1 MVKEPKRAQPTRKIE
16 SQFATMIERYFGL
29 SHQGTDVRTE
39 FIAGL
44 TTFLTMVYIIFVNPI
59 ILGKT
64 GMDQG
69 AVFVATCVAAAVS
82 TLVMA
87 LYANYPIALAP
98 GMGINAF
105 FAFTIVLTYKYT
117 WQQALAAVFCSG
129 VLFFLISVLPV
140 RQYVLDSIPQNLKLA
155 VSAGVGLFLG
165 IIALEEAKLI
175 VDHPATL
182 VTLGDLTQPTP
193 VLMLLGFVLIAG
205 LNYRRI
211 LGATLIGI
219 LVVTLIGLPFGLAQF
234 NGVVSMPPSIVPTL
248 LQLDFSR
255 VTELTFLIV
264 VFSILF
270 VDVFDNAGT
279 LIGVTHR
286 TGLMKNG
293 KLARMKQ
300 ALISDS
306 FAAMFGALIGTST
319 THQLHRERCRCFG
332 GWSHWSDCPVRR
344 PVLRVG
350 AILCAARGDGA
361 RLRFGSGFAL
371 CRLRDDARSRGD
383 RLGGHDRICARRDH
397 RDYNAADLFDCDRH
411 RPWLHHLR
419 ARQNYLWQG
428 EGSFA
433 DGDRTCRSVC
443 NQIRGNG
450 VKFDLNLA
458 TVGGS
463 VGDFC
468 GPNGNIC
475 QGRRRKRECRFCDLR
490 PHDRYSSDPR
500 LHSSGDRPVSVA

>member
-1 MVKEPKRAQPTRKIE
+1 MVKQPKRASPTRRSE
-16 SQFATMIERYFGL
+16 SPIGAVLERYFGL
-29 SHQGTDVRTE
+29 SEQGTDVRTE
-39 FIAGL
+39 FIAGV
-44 TTFLTMVYIIFVNPI
+44 TTFLTMIYIVFVNPI

-105 FAFTIVLTYKYT
+105 FAFTVVLTYKYT

-129 VLFFLISVLPV
+129 VLFFLISVLPI
-140 RQYVLDSIPQNLKLA
+140 RQYVIDSIPQNLKLA

-165 IIALEEAKLI
+165 IIALEEAKVV

-219 LVVTLIGLPFGLAQF
+219 LIVTVIGLPFGLAQF
-234 NGVVSMPPSIVPTL
+234 NGVVSMPPSIAPTL

-293 KLARMKQ
+293 KLARMKE

-319 THQLHRERCRCFG
+319 TTSYIESAAGVSAG
-332 GWSHWSDCPVRR
+332 GRTGLTAAFVGVFFLLALFFAPLAGMVPVYASAAALLY
-344 PVLRVG
+344 VACVM
-350 AILCAARGDGA
+350 ARGLADIDWEDITEYA
-361 RLRFGSGFAL
+361 PAVV
-371 CRLRDDARSRGD
+371 
-383 RLGGHDRICARRDH
+383 CAISMPLT
-397 RDYNAADLFDCDRH
+397 YSIA
-411 RPWLHHLR
+411 
-419 ARQNYLWQG
+419 
-428 EGSFA
+428 
-433 DGDRTCRSVC
+433 T
-443 NQIRGNG
+443 GNG
-450 VKFDLNLA
+450 LGFITYALAKLVSGKPREASPAVIVLALLFAIKFA
-458 TVGGS
+458 
-463 VGDFC
+463 
-468 GPNGNIC
+468 
-475 QGRRRKRECRFCDLR
+475 
-490 PHDRYSSDPR
+490 
-500 LHSSGDRPVSVA
+500 VAG

>member
-1 MVKEPKRAQPTRKIE
+1 MVKQAKRASRGDE
-16 SQFATMIERYFGL
+16 SQIVRGLDRYFGL
-29 SHQGTDVRTE
+29 SGQGTDVRTE
-39 FIAGL
+39 FIAGV
-44 TTFLTMVYIIFVNPI
+44 TTFLTMVYIVFVNPI

-105 FAFTIVLTYKYT
+105 FAFTVVLTYKYT

-129 VLFFLISVLPV
+129 VLFFLISVFRI
-140 RQYVLDSIPQNLKLA
+140 RQYVIDAIPQNLKLA

-165 IIALEEAKLI
+165 IIALEEAKVV

-182 VTLGDLTQPTP
+182 VTLGDLTNPQP

-205 LNYRRI
+205 LNHRQI
-211 LGATLIGI
+211 LGGTLIGI
-219 LVVTLIGLPFGLAQF
+219 LVVTAIGLPFGLAQF
-234 NGVVSMPPSIVPTL
+234 TGVISVPPSIAPTF

-255 VTELTFLIV
+255 VTELTFITV

-286 TGLMKNG
+286 TGLMQNG
-293 KLARMKQ
+293 KLARMKE

-319 THQLHRERCRCFG
+319 TTSYIESAAGVSAG
-332 GWSHWSDCPVRR
+332 GRTGLTAAFVGLFFLLALFFAPLAGMIPAYASAAALLYVACVMARGLAEIDWEDVTEYAPAVVTAITMPLTYSIATGIGLGFITYTLAKLIGGKIRDAAPAIV
-344 PVLRVG
+344 VL
-350 AILCAARGDGA
+350 AIL
-361 RLRFGSGFAL
+361 FA
-371 CRLRDDARSRGD
+371 
-383 RLGGHDRICARRDH
+383 
-397 RDYNAADLFDCDRH
+397 
-411 RPWLHHLR
+411 
-419 ARQNYLWQG
+419 
-428 EGSFA
+428 
-433 DGDRTCRSVC
+433 
-443 NQIRGNG
+443 
-450 VKFDLNLA
+450 VKFA
-458 TVGGS
+458 VVG
-463 VGDFC
+463 
-468 GPNGNIC
+468 
-475 QGRRRKRECRFCDLR
+475 
-490 PHDRYSSDPR
+490 
-500 LHSSGDRPVSVA
+500 